1 MANKIVVLKS
11 TPDVKVIFTMRK
23 NKAPD
28 AEQAEEPEE
37 AEPTCAPVLGLAV
50 IQQGFGYSG
59 SYPLQVHTDQYNAD
73 GCLLDTTLDPTQA
86 WGMDAWLGARCPNNG
101 VCPPGQYASP
111 PSHTSTSDY
120 QGSSVAFSGYLW
132 GDNPGAVTWT
142 WIIEHDGAPVASD
155 DVPKKITTATATIEG
170 QLFRVQCFDRAV
182 MASYNCELGFVGL
195 TKAVVFVITV
205 HTESGFTQDFN
216 FTFGNP

>member
-1 MANKIVVLKS
+1 VTVVQRTPNYGIKIKLQKLQEQS
-11 TPDVKVIFTMRK
+11 EQ
-23 NKAPD
+23 
-28 AEQAEEPEE
+28 AEQAEE
-37 AEPTCAPVLGLAV
+37 AAPTCAPVLGLTV
-50 IQQGFGYSG
+50 IQQGFGFSG
-59 SYPLQVHTDQYNAD
+59 SYPMQVHADQYNAD

-86 WGMDAWLGARCPNNG
+86 WGMDAFLGARCPAG
-101 VCPPGQYASP
+101 RCPNKYTSP
-111 PSHTSTSDY
+111 PPHKETEENY
-120 QGSSVAFSGYLW
+120 GSSVAFSGYLW

-155 DVPKKITTATATIEG
+155 DAPKNITTATATIEG

-182 MASYNCELGFVGL
+182 MASYNCELGFTGL

-205 HTESGFTQDFN
+205 HTESDFTQDFH